1 MDATDAL
8 RTRAW
13 ALKDRCYATWSSD
26 AATAAA
32 AAGELATLAAA
43 TPDPEVRALAAWTAG
58 IVHLTQ
64 GRMADAVRAF
74 DDAQAGLDAAG
85 RVDRA
90 PETQVPKIMALSMLG
105 RLDEAAACAASAAR
119 ALRASGN
126 LAAAGR
132 VSLNLGSLQMRRD
145 AYAEA
150 VPHYREAAVL
160 FARTGDREQSV
171 NADVGLA
178 DALAAM
184 GDFDEARRIFA
195 RARMRAQ
202 THGLGLPLAC
212 ADESLALLDLAQ
224 GRYREALAGLESAR
238 RRYEQ
243 LEMRQY
249 LAVAEKLLADAY
261 LELNLLPEALALLE
275 RAVLAFERQE
285 CRPEQAWALLQQGRA
300 RVGLGR
306 AGEAAASFAA
316 AAALFDGQH
325 NAVGAATVALAQ
337 AELALAVGDAG
348 AAQAHAWAAASAFDG
363 AQRPD
368 GAARADALAAQA
380 LLAEGRHAEAAT
392 TFAAAL
398 QRARAQQQPAVQ
410 VRCLVGRGQLAQAAG
425 DRGAAARHFD
435 AAIELADDLRRAL
448 PGDELRAAFLTD
460 HLRPYQERLRLALQD
475 GDPAEVLQRLEQF
488 RARALDERLAE
499 PPDPEGRR
507 QRLAWL
513 YRRVRRLQEEA
524 EGSDVLND
532 ELRRTEHELLEAVRR
547 QRLADAGPQSA
558 SAAFAPRALQ
568 QALGPDD
575 ALVEFGKLD
584 DEIFAVVVRRQG
596 LELLR
601 AVASRAVV
609 LDALRGFRFQ
619 VDALRHGTAP
629 VAQHLPVL
637 TRRAEL
643 RLAALRTLLWQPL
656 QAALGDARRVLVVPQ
671 GALGAV
677 PFGAF
682 EDGTREVALAPSAR
696 VALRGL
702 VQAPAPPR
710 RVLALGESQRLP
722 QAALEAQAVA
732 ARFPEG
738 RALVGAEAT
747 LAALQTGCAGVDVL
761 HLACHASFRADNPR
775 FSALHLADA
784 PLTVDA
790 AEALDLRAATVVLS
804 ACETGVSDAGDEMVG
819 LARAFLVAGAARV
832 VASLWPVDDAVTAE
846 VMAHFYD
853 GLCHGVTPAQAL
865 HQAQARLKSRLTHPH
880 FWGAFTIYGGF

>member
-1 MDATDAL
+1 MDPAAL
-8 RTRAW
+8 RTQAW
-13 ALKDRCYATWSSD
+13 ALKDRCYAAWS
-26 AATAAA
+26 AEPAAA
-32 AAGELATLAAA
+32 AVAADELAALAATTA
-43 TPDPEVRALAAWTAG
+43 DAEVHALAAWTAG
-58 IVHLTQ
+58 IVHVTQ
-64 GRMADAVRAF
+64 GRMADAVTAF

-145 AYAEA
+145 AYADA

-160 FARTGDREQSV
+160 FARTGDRHYSV
-171 NADVGLA
+171 TADIGLA

-184 GDFDEARRIFA
+184 GDFDEARRIYA
-195 RARMRAQ
+195 RARMRAG
-202 THGLGLPLAC
+202 THGLGLPLAI
-212 ADESLALLDLAQ
+212 ADESLALLDLAHA
-224 GRYREALAGLESAR
+224 RYRDALAGFESAR
-238 RRYEQ
+238 RRYER
-243 LEMRQY
+243 LDMPQY
-249 LAVAEKLLADAY
+249 LAVAEKQLADAY
-261 LELNLLPEALALLE
+261 LELNLLPEALALLD
-275 RAVLAFERQE
+275 RAVAEFERQE

-300 RVGLGR
+300 RVGLDR
-306 AGEAAASFAA
+306 HADAAASFAA
-316 AAALFDGQH
+316 AAALFDGQQ

-337 AELALAVGDAG
+337 AELALALREPVA
-348 AAQAHAWAAASAFDG
+348 ALAHAQAALLAFDG

-368 GAARADALAAQA
+368 GAARAGALVAQA
-380 LLAEGRHAEAAT
+380 LLAAGRRSEAAAA
-392 TFAAAL
+392 FAAAL
-398 QRARAQQQPAVQ
+398 ERARAQQQPAVQ
-410 VRCLVGRGQLAQAAG
+410 VRCLVGQGLLAQAAG
-425 DRGAAARHFD
+425 ERTLAARHFD

-475 GDPAEVLQRLEQF
+475 GDAAEVLGRLEQF

-499 PPDPEGRR
+499 APDPEGRR

-524 EGSDVLND
+524 DGSDVLSD
-532 ELRRTEHELLEAVRR
+532 ELRRTERDLLEAVRR
-547 QRLADAGPQSA
+547 QRLADGGAPA
-558 SAAFAPRALQ
+558 EAAAFAPQALQ

-584 DEIFAVVVRRQG
+584 DEIFAVVVRPQG
-596 LELLR
+596 LQLLR
-601 AVASRAVV
+601 AMASRAVV
-609 LDALRGFRFQ
+609 LEALRAFRFQ

-643 RLAALRTLLWQPL
+643 RLGALRTLLWQPL
-656 QAALGDARRVLVVPQ
+656 EAALAGARRVLVVPQ

-682 EDGTREVALAPSAR
+682 DGDRLVALAPSAR

-702 VQAPAPPR
+702 AQAPAVPR

-722 QAALEAQAVA
+722 QAAVEAQAVA
-732 ARFPEG
+732 ARFPQG
-738 RALVGAEAT
+738 RALVGPDAT

-790 AEALDLRAATVVLS
+790 AEALDLQAATVVLS
-804 ACETGVSDAGDEMVG
+804 ACETGVSDSGDEMVG

-832 VASLWPVDDAVTAE
+832 VASLWPVDDAVAARL
-846 VMAHFYD
+846 MGRFY
-853 GLCHGVTPAQAL
+853 GAL
-865 HQAQARLKSRLTHPH
+865 HAGVPVAAALQQAQAELKQDLRHPH
-880 FWGAFTIYGGF
+880 FWGAFMVLGGF